1 LDIQVVVASIEDLE
15 VVVVL
20 ERECF
25 SSEAFSRQQLSY
37 LLRDDH
43 AICLIARVNG
53 GKEVVGFVILQLESD
68 LVEGVVFGH
77 VVTLNVAVVFRRR
90 GVAQRLLLGCEE
102 VLRLQGVFE
111 CRLEVRQSNCVALE
125 LYRQMGYVEV
135 GVLKK
140 YYGKEHGL
148 YLKKSF
154 R

>member
-1 LDIQVVVASIEDLE
+1 MDIQVVVASIEDLE
-15 VVVVL
+15 VVVAL

-37 LLRDDH
+37 LLRDDQ
-43 AICLIARVNG
+43 AICLIAKVEG
-53 GKEVVGFVILQLESD
+53 VGIVGFVILQLESD
-68 LVEGVVFGH
+68 FVEGVVFGH

-111 CRLEVRQSNCVALE
+111 CRLEVRQSNGVALE